1 MKFSTPNFLLSSIAL
16 LICMIGFSGGLV
28 TIERNIL
35 DLMLNQHSQNRT
47 LPEEIVLIDI
57 DQKSLE
63 DMNDIAGSWPWPRA
77 VHGELIEALESLK
90 PKAIVMDI
98 LLNEADTFRPD
109 SDYYFSD
116 VVSTNTNVYLPTL
129 LLSDGIGANILE
141 YPDSLKIKKNADA
154 DETLNL
160 PLLVPLIVP
169 PEAWRGGLINFLA
182 DDDGVGRRYFLEK
195 EVSGWLLPSM
205 PKRLADDFT
214 WNQPN
219 DDAFFLNWY
228 EDVEKRYSYSDV
240 FFDVTSSSSKLKQD
254 FANKIII
261 IGAAA
266 PGLGDFRPTPL
277 GSTYQ
282 GMLIL
287 STAIAN
293 LANSD
298 WLEQKDWGKFL
309 YPLLL
314 IFFLVSLYRKLS
326 LLPLGLILF
335 CFALISLTAQYA
347 LLSNNNWIV
356 HLATPALSGWIIFFG
371 IALLY
376 WWQERTQR
384 QQAITMFGRFLDP
397 RVVSNLVKGNSITD
411 AKGTQSRE
419 ISILFSDIRGFTSL
433 SEKRKPEEVV
443 SLLNNYFSRQVKVI
457 FETRG
462 TLDKFIGDA
471 IMAFWGA
478 PADNPH
484 HAYDAVSA
492 ALGMVEEL
500 EAFRQEF
507 ADAGDDFDIG
517 IGIHSGPAVVGFIGS
532 NDRLDYTA
540 IGDSVN
546 LSSRIEGAT
555 KGVARILV
563 SESTRLAC
571 EASHPGAFEFIDHG
585 EVQVKGREQK
595 VRLYEPRKK

>member
-1 MKFSTPNFLLSSIAL
+1 MKLSTPNIL
-16 LICMIGFSGGLV
+16 LISISLVLCVGGFLNVFSIV
-28 TIERNIL
+28 ERNIL
-35 DLMLNQHSQNRT
+35 DIMLKQHSLNRS
-47 LPEEIVLIDI
+47 LPENIVLIDI

-77 VHGELIEALESLK
+77 VHGELIENLESVQ
-90 PKAIVMDI
+90 PKAIVMDM
-98 LLNEADTFRPD
+98 LLNEFDTFRED

-116 VVSTNTNVYLPTL
+116 VVAANTNVYLPTL
-129 LLSDGIGANILE
+129 LMSDGLGANILE
-141 YPDSLKIKKNADA
+141 YPESLHIKRSEQA
-154 DETLNL
+154 DETLNV
-160 PLLVPLIVP
+160 PLLVPIIVP
-169 PEAWRGGLINFLA
+169 AEAWRGGMINFLA
-182 DDDGVGRRYFLEK
+182 DSDGMGRRYFLEK
-195 EVSGWLLPSM
+195 NVSGWLFPSM
-205 PKRLADDFT
+205 PKRLADDLN
-214 WNQPN
+214 WAQPPEES
-219 DDAFFLNWY
+219 FYLNWY
-228 EDVEKRYSYSDV
+228 GKVETRYSYSDV
-240 FFDVTSSSSKLKQD
+240 FFDVTSSSSTLKEH
-254 FANKIII
+254 FADKVIV

-293 LANSD
+293 LSNTD
-298 WLEQKDWGKFL
+298 WLVEKNWGKNL

-314 IFFLVSLYRKLS
+314 LLFIACWYRQLN
-326 LLPLGLILF
+326 LLPFGLLLAGLTIVG
-335 CFALISLTAQYA
+335 FASQY
-347 LLSNNNWIV
+347 LLLLKQNWII
-356 HLATPALSGWIIFFG
+356 HLATPMLVSWVIFFG
-371 IALLY
+371 MALVY
-376 WWQERTQR
+376 WWQERAQR
-384 QQAITMFGRFLDP
+384 QQAIAMFGRFLDP
-397 RVVSNLVKGNSITD
+397 RVVSNLVKGNTISD
-411 AKGTQSRE
+411 AQGTQSRE

-433 SEKRKPEEVV
+433 SEKRLPEQVV
-443 SLLNNYFSRQVKVI
+443 SLLNEYFSRQVKVI
-457 FETRG
+457 FDTNG

-478 PADNPH
+478 PADNPN
-484 HAYDAVSA
+484 HAYDAICA
-492 ALGMVEEL
+492 ALEMVKEL
-500 EAFRQEF
+500 ENFRKEF

-563 SESTRLAC
+563 SEDTRLAC
-571 EASHPGAFEFIDHG
+571 EASHSGVFEFIDHG

-595 VRLYEPRKK
+595 VRLYEPRKS